1 MKKLFNYA
9 LLAAALLIGVNVNAV
24 NDCTVSIDGG
34 AAEPASF
41 QETMVAIATNAGDVY
56 TSKTID
62 IKLTDN
68 VAIVGEGVPN
78 YPNTW
83 NIKHHQVIN
92 IDLNEKN
99 IVGEFFR
106 FRIKESTLNLTGKG
120 ILQNTD
126 EKENSACML
135 YAIGVGSDALI
146 TADPTRKTVITIG
159 KDVTILNNVETAKST
174 YGVGIMYSTY
184 VASVSNDDVKDAS
197 FGVTVT
203 IDGTVNALNPV
214 SVSGTV
220 NKIEGQYLPVMN
232 INGHLIA
239 NAKLK
244 EVFWKQGDP
253 VKGNTD
259 EDALRQNNINYYKT
273 TNAALYAA
281 GFGVYNIKGTL
292 EGGIGA
298 YIKGGKIDIKDA
310 TIKATSEEFWAPL
323 AYGSGYV
330 GAGSALVIDN
340 NAGYGGNM
348 DVKVDGNTTISS
360 ESGYGIQEVVTQ
372 GEVTTQNITIIQ
384 GKISGAEDKG
394 AIVTTEVTKD
404 YTNIEGGTFNSDITE
419 YLGDNN
425 IVTPVDNGD
434 GTTSYVIGKKENEDA
449 WVTSIN
455 AVTKTTDYVKLTGT
469 DETLNNDVEAEYLVA
484 NTTAKVTIPEG
495 KTLKVGEIVM
505 SKDAQIVVE
514 KGAKLIVEGTKG
526 IVANQAQNIILQSEE
541 NNPAYLL
548 LDPQVTSNKTPKA
561 TIKFY
566 SDAFSGVNGDQQ
578 QLFGNPMAAV
588 TSVKAFQAKDDDPA
602 EYRIYFDLW
611 KKNAWNHVGAIN
623 VEGDPIDYSK
633 FNEQFGLYCVT
644 SKNTQ
649 DNKLYYVLEGNAVGN
664 SQPASFKLNYGWT
677 SAANSWT
684 GDMDGGKLLEK
695 LNALSNDAEN
705 LHVNVY
711 LATVQGTVITWNGYG
726 MAALDEGNF
735 KVQPLQPMM
744 FDNEEPKVITS
755 DIMSYKNLVWNPA
768 MGIDD
773 GGGNN
778 APRHNSSDIQKVNIR
793 LTSEEGLTDRVVVAS
808 TKDYSD
814 PRYSARK
821 YMNDDICIYVNMDKK
836 YDSYMAE
843 DVNNALI
850 GFNCA
855 KAGQYTLSFEGVTG
869 DFALIDLTNNARIN
883 MVEGATYEF
892 LAEEGENA
900 NRFMVVEGAKAPT
913 NNEKVNG
920 AVKAMKVISGG
931 EFRIVKE
938 NRAFNAMGAE
948 L

>member
-174 YGVGIMYSTY
+174 YGVGIMNSTY
-184 VASVSNDDVKDAS
+184 VKSVSNDDNDNGS
-197 FGVTVT
+197 FGVTIT

-214 SVSGTV
+214 TILGTV
-220 NKIEGQYLPVMN
+220 NKTEGTYLPVIN
-232 INGHLIA
+232 INGHIIA
-239 NAKLK
+239 NAKLR
-244 EVFWKQGDP
+244 EVFWNPGDP
-253 VKGNTD
+253 VKSNTD

-526 IVANQAQNIILQSEE
+526 IVANQATNIVLKSEE
-541 NNPAYLL
+541 NAPAYFL

-561 TIKFY
+561 TVTYTSGAYKIADGQFSFDFFGAPMGTVNKVTSSSNVYTSWFDVNDKGSSWTTIGSIKEGVADLDY
-566 SDAFSGVNGDQQ
+566 SLFSRPFGFFQIQSYNPSTELITYTFEGNV
-578 QLFGNPMAAV
+578 FGNSSPEVACQAGWPGFSNAYTGDIDVETFCEEVDNLGFEFAV
-588 TSVKAFQAKDDDPA
+588 YT
-602 EYRIYFDLW
+602 Y
-611 KKNAWNHVGAIN
+611 
-623 VEGDPIDYSK
+623 
-633 FNEQFGLYCVT
+633 
-644 SKNTQ
+644 TQ
-649 DNKLYYVLEGNAVGN
+649 VGN
-664 SQPASFKLNYGWT
+664 NTLVWTANNPVSMKERALAPMRSFMLRNTG
-677 SAANSWT
+677 AA
-684 GDMDGGKLLEK
+684 
-695 LNALSNDAEN
+695 
-705 LHVNVY
+705 
-711 LATVQGTVITWNGYG
+711 
-726 MAALDEGNF
+726 
-735 KVQPLQPMM
+735 
-744 FDNEEPKVITS
+744 
-755 DIMSYKNLVWNPA
+755 KNLAMDYKAMVWNPA
-768 MGIDD
+768 MEGPA
-773 GGGNN
+773 G
-778 APRHNSSDIQKVNIR
+778 APRMSNIEKATVR
-793 LTSEEGLTDRVVVAS
+793 IEGANGIFDELTVAQDES
-808 TKDYSD
+808 FDANCKYN
-814 PRYSARK
+814 AEK
-821 YMNDDICIYVNMDKK
+821 YMNTDLNIYVKGEKNLAIAATDNL
-836 YDSYMAE
+836 
-843 DVNNALI
+843 NNTFV
-850 GFNCA
+850 GFNC
-855 KAGQYTLSFEGVTG
+855 KNAGKYTMSFEGVTG
-869 DFALIDLTNNARIN
+869 NFALVDTKTNARIE
-883 MVEGATYEF
+883 MSEGNTYEF
-892 LAEEGENA
+892 LAEAGEDA
-900 NRFMVVEGAKAPT
+900 YRFQIVEAAKAPT
-913 NNEKVNG
+913 NTPATKA
-920 AVKAMKVISGG
+920 AVKATKALINDQIVINNG
-931 EFRIVKE
+931 ERFFNMLGTDVK
-938 NRAFNAMGAE
+938 
-948 L
+948 

>member
-9 LLAAALLIGVNVNAV
+9 LMAAALLVGVNVNAEDV
-24 NDCTVSIDGG
+24 VTVTMNGGSQNYETVG
-34 AAEPASF
+34 AAFEAVYNAAQFNTPE
-41 QETMVAIATNAGDVY
+41 QKTEAT
-56 TSKTID
+56 
-62 IKLTDN
+62 IKLLADVNLAWEEWMPGTSPKIELN
-68 VAIVGEGVPN
+68 EGE
-78 YPNTW
+78 YIT
-83 NIKHHQVIN
+83 
-92 IDLNEKN
+92 IDLNGKN
-99 IVGEFFR
+99 FQNAVR
-106 FRIKESTLNLTGKG
+106 FNLHRAGIELAGAGNFTSTAGQTF
-120 ILQNTD
+120 
-126 EKENSACML
+126 
-135 YAIGVGSDALI
+135 
-146 TADPTRKTVITIG
+146 TAYGDDVNVAAEYGYSKIIIG
-159 KDVTILNNVETAKST
+159 KDVNFTMATHYAIAVANNGGKKYDKCFAA
-174 YGVGIMYSTY
+174 GVQVDIY
-184 VASVSNDDVKDAS
+184 
-197 FGVTVT
+197 
-203 IDGTVNALNPV
+203 GTVLSRYGM
-214 SVSGTV
+214 SVSGNLQLTPS
-220 NKIEGQYLPVMN
+220 IEPTYTCPVIN
-232 INGHLIA
+232 IH
-239 NAKLK
+239 K
-244 EVFWKQGDP
+244 
-253 VKGNTD
+253 
-259 EDALRQNNINYYKT
+259 DARFIGGI
-273 TNAALYAA
+273 YAA
-281 GFGVYNIKGTL
+281 GYAIWNLEGYVEGATAVYAKSGVINVIGGTL
-292 EGGIGA
+292 VGTGEYAEPKPNGNGA
-298 YIKGGKIDIKDA
+298 DETGAAISLDTHGSYAGEIELHISGDA
-310 TIKATSEEFWAPL
+310 TIKSENGNGIEEFVTKGTDNQGQP
-323 AYGSGYV
+323 
-330 GAGSALVIDN
+330 ID
-340 NAGYGGNM
+340 
-348 DVKVDGNTTISS
+348 DHCDS
-360 ESGYGIQEVVTQ
+360 
-372 GEVTTQNITIIQ
+372 ITITGGTI
-384 GKISGAEDKG
+384 IAAEG
-394 AIVTTEVTKD
+394 MSSITTTEEVKE
-404 YTNIEGGTFNSDITE
+404 NGVSVGGGTFNTDITE
-419 YLGDNN
+419 YLGPDN
-425 IVTPVDNGD
+425 IITPVDKD
-434 GTTSYVIGKKENEDA
+434 GKIEYVISTKDPDKDWKNDITTAED
-449 WVTSIN
+449 S
-455 AVTKTTDYVKLTGT
+455 DYVKVPTGENQELT
-469 DETLNNDVEAEYLVA
+469 DDVEAKYLVQEG
-484 NTTAKVTIPEG
+484 NSTITVSEDVTL
-495 KTLKVGEIVM
+495 TVGEIVM
-505 SKDAQIVVE
+505 SKDAQIIV
-514 KGAKLIVEGTKG
+514 KPGATLIVKDDKG

-541 NNPAYLL
+541 NKPAYLL

-588 TSVKAFQAKDDDPA
+588 TSVKAFQAKDDAPA
-602 EYRIYFDLW
+602 EDRIFFDLW
-611 KKNAWNHVGAIN
+611 KKNAWNYLGGIN
-623 VEGDPIDYSK
+623 VDDPIDYSK
-633 FNEQFGLYCVT
+633 FNEQFGLYCIT
-644 SKNTQ
+644 SKNTKE
-649 DNKLYYVLEGNAVGN
+649 NKLYYVLEGNAVGN
-664 SQPASFKLNYGWT
+664 SQPESFKLNYGWT

-684 GDMDGGKLLEK
+684 GDMDGEK
-695 LNALSNDAEN
+695 LIEKLDELSNDAEN

-726 MAALDEGNF
+726 MAAVADGNF

-755 DIMSYKNLVWNPA
+755 DIMSYENLVWNPA
-768 MGIDD
+768 TK
-773 GGGNN
+773 GGNQ